1 MADHAE
7 LTEWEEVLHA
17 SSPSP
22 DSNPFVLDAAAA
34 ADDAGA
40 IHPNYFSLSP
50 APRRPPSEP
59 CSDDSSDRPSWLDPD
74 SNPPCLETP
83 KFDFS
88 RKNPIDFWSDGS
100 STPPDSEKGESFRA
114 FDQKFESGFEGIG
127 ESCQASDGIVV
138 SESEGEELVEM
149 RRGDGE
155 LEKVG
160 IGIGIGVGDG
170 DGEKKGPVWWK
181 MPIEL
186 LKFYLLRVRPSWSVS
201 ILAAIVGAVML
212 GRRLY
217 KMKQKSRTVPLKVS
231 LDDKKASLFMARA
244 ARLNEAFSV
253 MKRVPVIRQ
262 PSVPAGGVTPWSV
275 LGSALSLS

>member
-1 MADHAE
+1 MAGHAE

-50 APRRPPSEP
+50 SLAVLPRNPAPM
-59 CSDDSSDRPSWLDPD
+59 
-74 SNPPCLETP
+74 
-83 KFDFS
+83 
-88 RKNPIDFWSDGS
+88 
-100 STPPDSEKGESFRA
+100 TPPIAPAGESFRA

-155 LEKVG
+155 LEKV
-160 IGIGIGVGDG
+160 GIGIGVGDG

-217 KMKQKSRTVPLKVS
+217 KMKQKSRTVPLKVT